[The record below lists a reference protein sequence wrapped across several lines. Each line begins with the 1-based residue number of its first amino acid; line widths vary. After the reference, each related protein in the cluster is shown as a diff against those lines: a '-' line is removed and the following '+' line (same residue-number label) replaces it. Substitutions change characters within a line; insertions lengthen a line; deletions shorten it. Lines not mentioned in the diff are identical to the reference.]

1 MGCRKCSSE
10 KQRTFNGELA
20 IHFPGLEGLDKS
32 TVCVFPKLA
41 VCLTCG
47 FTEFTVPERELRVLL
62 DDTSAVN
69 EIVLT
74 EREAPENAKPDHLKI
89 NSRMASR
96 WSLERR
102 N

>member
-1 MGCRKCSSE
+1 MGCQKCSSE

-32 TVCVFPKLA
+32 IVWVFPKLA

-47 FTEFTVPERELRVLL
+47 YTEFTVPERELRVLL
-62 DDTSAVN
+62 HDTSPVN

-74 EREAPENAKPDHLKI
+74 ERGTPENANPPHLKI
-89 NSRMASR
+89 NSRMATR
-96 WSLERR
+96 GSLERR